1 MTATLSASA
10 LNCPGTLPGDGAELH
25 WQQKL
30 EAAQNVLFCKEL
42 FARLA
47 AEAVQLDASIPHMVV
62 GNQIMATVSIFN
74 VTTSDRKRL
83 YIKLNLIPEI
93 TIYCNFPSTPFAL
106 FLHTHNMYFI
116 ICK

>member
-1 MTATLSASA
+1 MNLSRPTGFLSTEQEDVVTATLSSSA
-10 LNCPGTLPGDGAELH
+10 LNCPGSLPGEGAELH

-62 GNQIMATVSIFN
+62 GNQIMATVSSSF
-74 VTTSDRKRL
+74 DDL
-83 YIKLNLIPEI
+83 
-93 TIYCNFPSTPFAL
+93 A
-106 FLHTHNMYFI
+106 
-116 ICK
+116 

>member
-1 MTATLSASA
+1 MTLNSSV
-10 LNCPGTLPGDGAELH
+10 LNCPGTIPGDGVEQH

-62 GNQIMATVSIFN
+62 GNHIMATVSGFIRALEMLHN
-74 VTTSDRKRL
+74 
-83 YIKLNLIPEI
+83 NLI
-93 TIYCNFPSTPFAL
+93 F
-106 FLHTHNMYFI
+106 
-116 ICK
+116 

>member
-1 MTATLSASA
+1 MTATLSSSA

-62 GNQIMATVSIFN
+62 GNQIMATVCINQLFNSYSCRTSSRCYMLKYCRISIE
-74 VTTSDRKRL
+74 V
-83 YIKLNLIPEI
+83 
-93 TIYCNFPSTPFAL
+93 
-106 FLHTHNMYFI
+106 
-116 ICK
+116 